1 MAVCYRNTFS
11 SVLYLNS
18 SDQYVI
24 CGSSNTQ
31 LSQVLKILPEDSR
44 KSIDLSLMQYFL
56 KVVLETISTLNV
68 MFSYNYFDQ
77 ISIAFDRYR
86 HG

>member
-1 MAVCYRNTFS
+1 MSLKIAEKNKNRQQLCQHMAVCYRNTFS
-11 SVLYLNS
+11 SVLHLNS

-44 KSIDLSLMQYFL
+44 KSIDLSL
-56 KVVLETISTLNV
+56 I
-68 MFSYNYFDQ
+68 
-77 ISIAFDRYR
+77 
-86 HG
+86 

>member
-1 MAVCYRNTFS
+1 MEVCDENTFS

-31 LSQVLKILPEDSR
+31 LSQVLEILPEDSR
-44 KSIDLSLMQYFL
+44 DSIDLSL
-56 KVVLETISTLNV
+56 I
-68 MFSYNYFDQ
+68 
-77 ISIAFDRYR
+77 
-86 HG
+86 